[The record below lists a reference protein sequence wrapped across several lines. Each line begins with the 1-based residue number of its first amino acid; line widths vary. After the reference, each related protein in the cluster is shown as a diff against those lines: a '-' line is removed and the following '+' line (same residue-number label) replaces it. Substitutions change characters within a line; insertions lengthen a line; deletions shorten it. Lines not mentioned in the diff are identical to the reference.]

1 MTEIS
6 TGRQALL
13 AGAGSAA
20 AFVAG
25 DAYTAAL
32 QSMGGPLADNVTAA
46 IAQIPATGLSAD
58 PLPLCVG
65 AAAACVPWVAWSRW
79 LMGHGKRR
87 DGEEHGSARWGTRSE
102 GRAFMDLRHPD
113 NNLLFTADY
122 GLALKREKFD
132 LEHDRNHNVMVIGG
146 PGSGKTRYYVKP
158 NLMQLNS
165 CYFVTDPKGT
175 MIGDVG
181 QMFADAG
188 YRIVTFDTTDLARS
202 DPYNPLRYVK
212 TQAQVLTFVECL
224 IKNTTG
230 DDKHSGD
237 PFWENAERLLYT
249 ALTAYLLDHCPPG
262 NRNLNG
268 LMLLLSLAEAREEDE
283 SYMSPL
289 DMLFEELETGRRY
302 MPGAGAAAPDV
313 FSNDLDAAGDGWGW
327 RQVANPTDPEEDFA
341 LSNYKAFKVAAG
353 KTLKSIIISCNVRLK
368 PLSIREL
375 SRLLETDGMGLDTLG
390 AAGDK
395 TVVFASMSDT
405 DSTFD
410 FLFALLMWQAM
421 DVLCRRA
428 LDEHGGS
435 LPEPVHFVLDEFAN
449 IGRVPDFEKMI
460 AVARS
465 RNINISVIVQSASQL
480 ERAYERE
487 GAKTITDCCDT
498 TLFLGGKSTETNEMI
513 SKMAGKQT
521 IKVENVS
528 DSRGANPSTTRSW
541 QMAER
546 DLVTPDEVG
555 RLSRGDAILLIN
567 GAYPL
572 RGPKYDITKHPRYA
586 QVDPGHR
593 GAAHSEKFDLRTH
606 RAARA
611 ESV

>member
-1 MTEIS
+1 MTELS
-6 TGRQALL
+6 TAKQALL
-13 AGAGSAA
+13 AGAGSIA
-20 AFVAG
+20 AFLAG

-32 QSMGGPLADNVTAA
+32 QSLDGGLADNVTAA
-46 IAQIPATGLSAD
+46 LAQIPATGLSAD
-58 PLPLCVG
+58 PLPLAIGG
-65 AAAACVPWVAWSRW
+65 ACACLPWLGWARW

-87 DGEEHGSARWGTRSE
+87 DGEEHGSARWGTRAE
-102 GRAFMDLRHPD
+102 GRAFMDLKDPD
-113 NNLLFTADY
+113 NNLIFTRDF

-132 LEHDRNHNVMVIGG
+132 LAHDRNHNVMVIGG

-165 CYFVTDPKGT
+165 SYFVTDPKGT

-188 YRIVTFDTTDLARS
+188 YAIVTFDTTDLARS
-202 DPYNPLRYVK
+202 DHYNPLAYVR

-224 IKNTTG
+224 IRNTTG
-230 DDKHSGD
+230 DDRHAGD

-249 ALTAYLLDHCPPG
+249 ALTAYLLDHCPPA

-268 LMLLLSLAEAREEDE
+268 LMLLLGLAEAREEDE
-283 SYMSPL
+283 SYRSPL
-289 DMLFEELETGRRY
+289 DLLFEELETGRRY
-302 MPGAGAAAPDV
+302 VPGGEGGAPDI
-313 FSNDLDAAGDGWGW
+313 FSNELDASRGGWGW
-327 RQVANPTDPEEDFA
+327 RQVANPTDPEDDFA

-375 SRLLETDGMGLDTLG
+375 SGLLEDDGMHLERLG
-390 AAGDK
+390 AEGDR

-428 LDEHGGS
+428 LEEHGGS
-435 LPEPVHFVLDEFAN
+435 LPVPVHFVLDEFAN
-449 IGRVPDFEKMI
+449 IGRVPDFEKMV

-487 GAKTITDCCDT
+487 GAKTIQDCCDT
-498 TLFLGGKSTETNEMI
+498 TLFLGGKSTETNEMV
-513 SKMAGKQT
+513 SKMVGKQT
-521 IKVENVS
+521 IKAESVS

-541 QMAER
+541 QMVER

-555 RLSRGDAILLIN
+555 RLGRDEAILLIS
-567 GAYPL
+567 GAWPL
-572 RGPKYDITKHPRYA
+572 RGPKYDLADHPRYS
-586 QVDPGHR
+586 QVDPGHK
-593 GAAHSEKFDLRTH
+593 GADHSSRFDI
-606 RAARA
+606 RAYR
-611 ESV
+611 EGR